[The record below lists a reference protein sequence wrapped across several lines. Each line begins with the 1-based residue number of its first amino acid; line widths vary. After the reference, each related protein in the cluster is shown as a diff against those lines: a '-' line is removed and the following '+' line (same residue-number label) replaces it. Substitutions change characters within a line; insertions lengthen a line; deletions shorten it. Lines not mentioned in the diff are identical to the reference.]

1 MLFMAEKSV
10 KLFWRLLLLTIL
22 WKLSLLG
29 IGSALVVFDAVVC
42 GLFPL
47 LVAAGVDSNWLLTVL
62 VNVEV
67 HHEVPED
74 SVRLQK
80 PVPK

>member
-1 MLFMAEKSV
+1 MSF
-10 KLFWRLLLLTIL
+10 
-22 WKLSLLG
+22 
-29 IGSALVVFDAVVC
+29 FDALVC

-47 LVAAGVDSNWLLTVL
+47 LVAAVVDSNWLLVVL